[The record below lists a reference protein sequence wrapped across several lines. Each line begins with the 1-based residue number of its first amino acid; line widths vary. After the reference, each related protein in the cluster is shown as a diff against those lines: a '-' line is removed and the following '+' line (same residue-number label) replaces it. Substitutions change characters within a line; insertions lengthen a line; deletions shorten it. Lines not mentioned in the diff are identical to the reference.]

1 MVVEPT
7 VYFMEQRHDSSR
19 ARQAIAVTGRTAAP
33 VALSSKGPCA
43 AAVPLLLAL
52 AAQRSQRPLICI

>member
-19 ARQAIAVTGRTAAP
+19 ARQASAVTGKAAAP
-33 VALSSKGPCA
+33 VALPNRFVRDPMLMELPCCW
-43 AAVPLLLAL
+43 L
-52 AAQRSQRPLICI
+52 QRPKGHRDL